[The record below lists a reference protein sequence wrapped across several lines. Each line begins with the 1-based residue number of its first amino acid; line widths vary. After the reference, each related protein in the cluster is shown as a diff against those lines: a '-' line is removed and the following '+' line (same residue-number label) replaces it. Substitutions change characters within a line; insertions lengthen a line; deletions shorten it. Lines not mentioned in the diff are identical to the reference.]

1 MVYEI
6 QNFTFIN
13 LTIPS
18 TFVVYFPALS
28 KISFPSFTHCTD
40 GVGIPVGNMNVM
52 MIQSKRIY
60 PLSQALVSIHLLTF
74 FQYIPLYIPLYYIWL
89 KSILAGLELNLTAD
103 SAPTPFGCLD

>member
-60 PLSQALVSIHLLTF
+60 PLSQALVSIHLLTLLTPI
-74 FQYIPLYIPLYYIWL
+74 YTVVYTSVLYLVKVNPGRTGAEPY
-89 KSILAGLELNLTAD
+89 S
-103 SAPTPFGCLD
+103 